1 MAHIFAFEKLEVWK
15 ESRKLASDIYKL
27 TQKYPDS
34 EKYGLVSQ
42 MRRASI
48 SVCSNIAEGSSRTTA
63 KDQANFYQ
71 MSYSGLM
78 ELLNQLII
86 SIDLGFIE
94 KDTLTTSRTE
104 IEKIAD
110 MLNALMKSRLTHP

>member
-1 MAHIFAFEKLEVWK
+1 MAHIFAFEKLEVCK

-27 TQKYPDS
+27 TQQYPDS

-63 KDQANFYQ
+63 KDQANF
-71 MSYSGLM
+71 
-78 ELLNQLII
+78 
-86 SIDLGFIE
+86 
-94 KDTLTTSRTE
+94 
-104 IEKIAD
+104 
-110 MLNALMKSRLTHP
+110 